1 MAGWYPRLKPAFCEE
16 KEEVDEG
23 NLGEELEVE
32 NGGEIVMGWGKIN
45 KLKIKTQEK
54 TVIL

>member
-1 MAGWYPRLKPAFCEE
+1 MAGWYPRLKPVFCEE
-16 KEEVDEG
+16 KEVDEG